1 MIVSRRRLLQGSL
14 LCAAGIVHRSSPALA
29 EEFAA
34 LPTADER
41 KRMAGLA
48 TDFLNAYNVPGLS
61 VAIATKGKPVYVEA
75 FGVADRESGEA
86 LTPQH
91 RFRAEFR
98 SRRRLSDVAYF
109 AEFDEG

>member
-1 MIVSRRRLLQGSL
+1 
-14 LCAAGIVHRSSPALA
+14 
-29 EEFAA
+29 
-34 LPTADER
+34 
-41 KRMAGLA
+41 MAGLA
-48 TDFLNAYNVPGLS
+48 TDFMNAYNVPGLS